1 MICRISLVFAMILMV
16 GACSRPQEPVRIG
29 ILLWPPYDLAV
40 VARAE
45 GFIDPDRI
53 QLIDYQ
59 TPAEVVRASRNG
71 LLDGFF
77 LTTQYAL
84 GDDSGQADN
93 RIIHIIDRSTG
104 GDSLLARPGL
114 DSLEQLNGKRIALE
128 AGPLGAY
135 MLQRVLDHSGLTRT
149 DVDLH
154 FVDTPDHVHAYTSG
168 AVDAVIT
175 YEPFGSRLAEA
186 GAHRLFSSRDIPNE
200 IVDVLYVTEALIEE
214 REQDLVSLVRGIE
227 QARKLL
233 ESRPEHVLPIMAERH
248 RMDTESFAR
257 TLQGVSLLDLEE
269 NMELLSGEQPGLSI
283 WIEKQIEVFQR
294 AGMRQPGQSSVAEP
308 DPRIVDRALD

>member
-1 MICRISLVFAMILMV
+1 MHWRIAFVFAMILMV
-16 GACSRPQEPVRIG
+16 GACSPPQEPVRIG

-45 GFIDPDRI
+45 GFIDPEQV

-84 GDDSGQADN
+84 QDHPAGQDA
-93 RIIHIIDRSTG
+93 RIVYIIDHSEG
-104 GDSLLARPGL
+104 GDSLLVRPGV
-114 DSLEQLNGKRIALE
+114 DSLAQLKGKRIALE

-135 MLQRVLDHSGLTRT
+135 MLQRVLDHAGLTRA
-149 DVDLH
+149 DIDLH
-154 FVDTPDHVHAYTSG
+154 FVDTPDHVHAYASG

-175 YEPFGSRLAEA
+175 YEPFGSRVAEA
-186 GAHRLFSSRDIPNE
+186 GAHKLFSSRDIPNE

-214 REQDLVSLVRGIE
+214 RGQDLVSLVRGIE

-257 TLQGVSLLDLEE
+257 ALEGVSLLGLEE
-269 NMELLSGEQPGLSI
+269 NLELLSGEQPKLSV
-283 WIEKQIEVFQR
+283 WIERQIEVFQR
-294 AGMRQPGQSSVAEP
+294 AGMWPPGQPSVATP
-308 DPRIVDRALD
+308 DPRIVDRALQ